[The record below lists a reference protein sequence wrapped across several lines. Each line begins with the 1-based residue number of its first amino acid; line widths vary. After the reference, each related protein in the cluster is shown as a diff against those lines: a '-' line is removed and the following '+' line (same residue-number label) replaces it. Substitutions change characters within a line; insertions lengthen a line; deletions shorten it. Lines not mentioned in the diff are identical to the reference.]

1 MANENEEN
9 VNEVQN
15 TENQNVSE
23 NSEMPAEDKKN
34 KSSKKGR
41 KIGFSFEKESEKTK
55 SNTPLMIF
63 ICVGAFLTMLLA
75 CIAIFLVNVKGPEQV
90 LVPTVIGKNLE
101 DALLELQ
108 VKELYPK
115 ISLRYSDSHSE
126 KGTILEQSP
135 AAGSIVKGYSRISL
149 VVSRGSVV
157 DEVAE
162 YVNRDYKEVCDD
174 IQLLNAGL
182 AEPMITV
189 GEPRFVFNTRPAGTI
204 IEQNPLS
211 GTKISEPVAI
221 EFVVSRGPSYENP
234 KTPVVKGL
242 SLNDM
247 LQQMVTARVIFDFT
261 ATQPADG
268 EKPGTVV
275 SQQNLRGRTIAAYS
289 HCSVEIAM
297 PSESV
302 NGTSYGIFTADVDEY
317 PFPVEMSLDVVP
329 ANAPEYRLVTFKHTG
344 GNVTIPYA
352 VPDGSTLNF
361 NVAGK
366 LVSSKT
372 LGK

>member
-23 NSEMPAEDKKN
+23 NSEMAAEDKKN

-41 KIGFSFEKESEKTK
+41 KIGFLFEKESEKTN
-55 SNTPLMIF
+55 SNAPLMIF

-75 CIAIFLVNVKGPEQV
+75 CIAIFLINVKGPEQV

-126 KGTILEQSP
+126 KGTVLEQSP

-174 IQLLNAGL
+174 IQQLNAGL
-182 AEPMITV
+182 ADPVITIA
-189 GEPRFVFNTRPAGTI
+189 EPRFVFNTRPAGTI

-221 EFVVSRGPSYENP
+221 EFVVSRGSSYENP
-234 KTPVVKGL
+234 KSPVVKGL

-261 ATQPADG
+261 AIQPADG

-275 SQQNLRGRTIAAYS
+275 SQQNFRGRTVAAYS

-297 PSESV
+297 PSEPV
-302 NGTSYGIFTADVDEY
+302 NGTSYGIFRADADEY

-329 ANAPEYRLVTFKHTG
+329 SDAPKYRLVTFKHTG

-361 NVAGK
+361 NIAGK